1 MVSLFSPMKQFF
13 KMFFASLLAMVVAG
27 VLIIGFIIAGS
38 VALVNSAKKG
48 MTTTEDGASG
58 TSSALVLDLTKTFHE
73 QGERNSLPIGGAD
86 AQTAGLYEAV
96 AALREAADDEDIK
109 CLLIKTGGTP
119 NGWATLRALREGVQD
134 FKRGKKTVYAYGE
147 SITQRDYYV
156 ASAADSV
163 FLNPTGDFELKG
175 LSSQLPFFK
184 GTLDRLGLQPE
195 IFYAGKFKSATEPF
209 RATEMSPEN
218 EQQVAA
224 MQEDIWAEFSGAAA
238 AHSGTDTAT
247 VGAWTRTGAVQFP
260 QDAERL
266 RLVNGLRYWDEVES
280 SMRRKTGQKGDDEK
294 LATVT
299 INSYASTS
307 GGSASDR
314 VAVLFAEGD
323 ITDGTSSNDYQVASE
338 TFIKSIRRARD
349 RESIKAVV
357 LRINSPGGSA
367 LASEVML
374 RELQLLRKKK
384 PVVVSMGDVAASG
397 GYYIACAADSIF
409 AEPNTITGSIGVFT
423 VMFNAQKLLNEKLG
437 VTTDGVK
444 NAPYADFP
452 TGSRPLT
459 ADEASRVQ
467 RSVDT
472 IYAIFKRRV
481 AVARRMSEAAV
492 DSIAQG
498 RVWTGQDAIGIGL
511 VDRIGGLDRAVRSAA
526 ALAKLKKD
534 DYGISTYPE
543 RVDRFSSMLRRMGGA
558 SAAMAVEAALVE
570 EFGEDAAMLKGLQS
584 LRKMHG
590 KAQAAMP
597 WRIEVR

>member
-1 MVSLFSPMKQFF
+1 
-13 KMFFASLLAMVVAG
+13 MFFASLLAMVVAG
-27 VLIIGFIIAGS
+27 ILIIGFIIAGS

-48 MTTTEDGASG
+48 MTTTESQTSG

-73 QGERNSLPIGGAD
+73 QGERNSFAFGEAD
-86 AQTAGLYEAV
+86 ANTAGLYEAA
-96 AALREAADDEDIK
+96 AALREAADDDDIK

-119 NGWATLRALREGVQD
+119 NGWATLRALREAVQD
-134 FKRGKKTVYAYGE
+134 FKHSRKTVYAYGE

-209 RATEMSPEN
+209 RASEMSPEN
-218 EQQVAA
+218 EQQIAA
-224 MQEDIWAEFSGAAA
+224 LQEDLWTDFSAAAA
-238 AHSGTDTAT
+238 AHAGTDTGT
-247 VGAWTRTGAVQFP
+247 VGMWTRTGAVQFP
-260 QDAERL
+260 QDAERF

-280 SMRRKTGQKGDDEK
+280 SIRRKTGQKEDDEK

-299 INSYASTS
+299 MNSYASGS
-307 GGSASDR
+307 GGSGSDR

-323 ITDGTSSNDYQVASE
+323 IADGTGTTDYQIASE
-338 TFIKSIRRARD
+338 TFIKSIRRVRD
-349 RESIKAVV
+349 RESVKAVV

-409 AEPNTITGSIGVFT
+409 AEPTTITGSIGVFT

-437 VTTDGVK
+437 ITTDGVK

-481 AVARRMSEAAV
+481 ATARKMSEAAV

-511 VDRIGGLDRAVRSAA
+511 VDRLGGLDRAVKSAA
-526 ALAKLKKD
+526 ALAKLKED

-558 SAAMAVEAALVE
+558 SAAVAVEAALIAE
-570 EFGEDAAMLKGLQS
+570 LGEDAAVLRQLQA

-597 WRIEVR
+597 WRVVVQ